1 MYQAQKA
8 IRITQEPQKNKLL
21 TTKNLKYMKF
31 TRKAS
36 AEWKGTGKDGNGSL
50 TTGSKVLENTPYSF
64 HTRFEDGEKGTNP
77 EELIGAAHAGCFAMQ
92 LSFLLNEAKFTATT
106 LSVNADV
113 LFEDGA
119 ITKITL
125 NLEGDV
131 PEIDAEQFN
140 QIAHKAKDVCPI
152 SKLLDTTIELK
163 VTLKN
168 A

>member
-1 MYQAQKA
+1 
-8 IRITQEPQKNKLL
+8 
-21 TTKNLKYMKF
+21 MKF

-36 AEWKGTGKDGNGSL
+36 AVWKGSGKEGKGYL
-50 TTGSKVLENTPYSF
+50 TTGSKVLDNTSYSF

-92 LSFLLNEAKFTATT
+92 LSFLLNEDNFTATT
-106 LSVNADV
+106 LDVDATV

-131 PEIDAEQFN
+131 PEIDAEQF
-140 QIAHKAKDVCPI
+140 QQMAHKAKDVCPI
-152 SKLLDTTIELK
+152 SKLLNTDIELK

>member
-1 MYQAQKA
+1 
-8 IRITQEPQKNKLL
+8 
-21 TTKNLKYMKF
+21 MKF

-36 AEWKGTGKDGNGSL
+36 AEWKGSGKDGKGNL
-50 TTGSKVLENTPYSF
+50 TTGSKVLDGTTYSF

-92 LSFLLNEAKFTATT
+92 LSFLLNEANFTANT
-106 LSVNADV
+106 LDVDASV

-119 ITKITL
+119 ITKVSL

-131 PEIDAEQFN
+131 PEIDAEEFDK
-140 QIAHKAKDVCPI
+140 IAHKAKDVCPI
-152 SKLLDTTIELK
+152 SKLLNTEIELK

-168 A
+168 T